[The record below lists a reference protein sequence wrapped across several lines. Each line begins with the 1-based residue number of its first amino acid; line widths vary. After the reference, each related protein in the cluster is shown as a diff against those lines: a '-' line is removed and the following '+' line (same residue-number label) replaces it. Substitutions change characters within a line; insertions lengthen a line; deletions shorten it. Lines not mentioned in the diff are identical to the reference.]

1 MLTDTH
7 THLYLPEFDQD
18 REVAMERAFGQG
30 IERIFL
36 PNIDADSIAPML
48 ALCGQYPENCFP
60 MLGLHPCSVKAG
72 FRQELEKIKV
82 SLEQHSS
89 PNQLVSGGRHTC
101 VAIGEIGLD
110 FYWDKS
116 FVREQEEAFRIQV
129 GWAVARDLP
138 IVIHSRDSFD
148 EICQLLIEEKQQL
161 PAESGLGIRGIFHCF
176 TGTYEQACRAIDL
189 GFYLGIGGGWL
200 PLKNR
205 IYLRCFRRSA
215 WITLCWKPI
224 RLTWRRFLSVANVMK
239 VAIW

>member
-1 MLTDTH
+1 
-7 THLYLPEFDQD
+7 
-18 REVAMERAFGQG
+18 MEHAFGQG

-116 FVREQEEAFRIQV
+116 FVREQEEAFRSEEHTSELQSLMRNSY
-129 GWAVARDLP
+129 AV
-138 IVIHSRDSFD
+138 F
-148 EICQLLIEEKQQL
+148 C
-161 PAESGLGIRGIFHCF
+161 
-176 TGTYEQACRAIDL
+176 
-189 GFYLGIGGGWL
+189 
-200 PLKNR
+200 LKKKN
-205 IYLRCFRRSA
+205 
-215 WITLCWKPI
+215 K
-224 RLTWRRFLSVANVMK
+224 K
-239 VAIW
+239 